1 MEKILKE
8 INKFFLFFFF
18 TLNST
23 YGSHLYHCEDHYNEN

>member
-8 INKFFLFFFF
+8 INKFLFFFF